1 MTNDPGQRMSSFARR
16 VTLVPVLSVFAFA
29 AALALVPGS
38 ASARDE
44 QAFLD
49 RFSGSWQG
57 SATLMKN
64 SVPWQLSCRVVGDPT
79 PDHVIIEGSCNL
91 AIISVRI
98 AADITY
104 DPKSGRYSGTYIGA
118 DVGPA
123 RVTGTR
129 KGDAVNLT
137 ITWPKPV
144 NGDTKGR
151 MIIQNSGG
159 GNLKITTFDNLVVS
173 GPQVLTT
180 RADLRIAGG
189 PFVARQ

>member
-1 MTNDPGQRMSSFARR
+1 MIEQTAGRLWKVEEMQ
-16 VTLVPVLSVFAFA
+16 VLSVFAFA
-29 AALALVPGS
+29 VALALAPGS

-44 QAFLD
+44 QTFLD
-49 RFSGSWQG
+49 LFSGSWLG

-64 SVPWQLSCRVVGDPT
+64 SVPWQLSCRVIGEPT
-79 PDHVIIEGSCNL
+79 PDHVTIEGSCNL
-91 AIISVRI
+91 SILSVRI
-98 AADITY
+98 AADIAY

-129 KGDAVNLT
+129 RGDAVNLT

-159 GNLKITTFDNLVVS
+159 GNLKITTFDNLVVG
-173 GPQVLTT
+173 GPQVLTLS
-180 RADLRIAGG
+180 ADLRRVGGNG
-189 PFVARQ
+189 PFVARR

>member
-1 MTNDPGQRMSSFARR
+1 MQ
-16 VTLVPVLSVFAFA
+16 VLSIFTFAV
-29 AALALVPGS
+29 ALALAPGS

-49 RFSGSWQG
+49 LFSGSWHG

-64 SVPWQLSCRVVGDPT
+64 SVPWQLSCGVIGKPT
-79 PDHVIIEGSCNL
+79 ADHVTIEGSCNL

-98 AADITY
+98 AADIAY

-129 KGDAVNLT
+129 RGDAVNLT

-151 MIIQNSGG
+151 MIIQNTGG
-159 GNLKITTFDNLVVS
+159 GNLKITTFDNLVVG
-173 GPQVLTT
+173 GPQVLTSS
-180 RADLRIAGG
+180 ADLRSAGG
-189 PFVARQ
+189 NGPLVARR